1 MNVSENEITALDRIA
16 QLETQIQDAKIER
29 RNTQAQLIAHL
40 SSQGLSSRKIA
51 DRIGLSHVT
60 VHHMLAGY
68 KAASE

>member
-1 MNVSENEITALDRIA
+1 MVSENETTVLSRIA
-16 QLETQIQDAKIER
+16 QLETQIQDAKNER
-29 RNTQAQLIAHL
+29 RNIQAQLIAHL

-68 KAASE
+68 KAGQN